1 MGRARR
7 VALRLGAPRGRGRA
21 NGHPATASSAR
32 VSRFQS
38 ASHHPLGLCGY
49 PFPMVDRAEVCKQRL
64 RRMRSAHVPC
74 MCHACTMQVLC
85 KQRACG
91 RACTTMTCIMCMHT
105 YTCVCIA
112 MYHEPRCCASTHDD
126 LVSHTHACCARV
138 QLPRG
143 DEGVGLPRDG

>member
-49 PFPMVDRAEVCKQRL
+49 PFPMADTGEVCKQRL
-64 RRMRSAHVPC
+64 RRM
-74 MCHACTMQVLC
+74 
-85 KQRACG
+85 QRACAMHVPRMYYAG
-91 RACTTMTCIMCMHT
+91 AMQATSMRSACTTMTCIMCMHT